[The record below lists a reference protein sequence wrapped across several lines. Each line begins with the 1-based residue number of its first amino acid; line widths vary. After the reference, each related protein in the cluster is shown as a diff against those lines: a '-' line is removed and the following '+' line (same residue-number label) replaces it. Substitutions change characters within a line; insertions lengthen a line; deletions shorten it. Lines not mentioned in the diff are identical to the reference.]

1 MNLYVTVTVTGKI
14 NLVIFLVRRKIYN
27 IRKKFMN
34 VEKLELYNIF
44 PLIIT
49 RDTQQTS

>member
-1 MNLYVTVTVTGKI
+1 M
-14 NLVIFLVRRKIYN
+14 VIFLVGRKIYN

-34 VEKLELYNIF
+34 VEKLELYNIY

-49 RDTQQTS
+49 QDTQQQQTS